1 MFSPLKFIPLL
12 LNVLEMLVDYFPY
25 LSPVL
30 RRQTEAEGFLQ
41 TEIVSVEPILAFQV
55 AFSAVHM
62 NRFVSLV
69 RVEEKPPSEYE
80 QDRRH
85 MRCILCTN
93 PVQSIDDEQDNLTS
107 YTMAITTSNLC
118 KSNSIRKTRFQE
130 EKERR
135 RVSSATY
142 NQYSQAAMPGRLLPG
157 SM

>member
-30 RRQTEAEGFLQ
+30 RRQTEAEGFVQ

-69 RVEEKPPSEYE
+69 CVEEKPPS
-80 QDRRH
+80 
-85 MRCILCTN
+85 
-93 PVQSIDDEQDNLTS
+93 V
-107 YTMAITTSNLC
+107 
-118 KSNSIRKTRFQE
+118 
-130 EKERR
+130 
-135 RVSSATY
+135 
-142 NQYSQAAMPGRLLPG
+142 
-157 SM
+157 